1 MAVPL
6 PARKFRISAPEF
18 EEKIEQLRINKE
30 VELKLKLIEEEKM
43 KKFREEM
50 AKNKGSYDI
59 TKLIEDAK
67 KDDGEVDL
75 FERLRQRGKSITFDY
90 NGLPIV

>member
-1 MAVPL
+1 
-6 PARKFRISAPEF
+6 
-18 EEKIEQLRINKE
+18 
-30 VELKLKLIEEEKM
+30 M
-43 KKFREEM
+43 KKFREDM

-75 FERLRQRGKSITFDY
+75 FERLR
-90 NGLPIV
+90 